1 MWVAVMLDKKRAVLC
16 LQPKTVATMTAERP
30 GIPCFPSSNTINQK
44 REQTQSP
51 TPSHSVPS
59 SKLHVG
65 KPGASKF

>member
-1 MWVAVMLDKKRAVLC
+1 MWVAVMLDKKRAVFC

-44 REQTQSP
+44 REQT
-51 TPSHSVPS
+51 PSHSVPS
-59 SKLHVG
+59 SNLHVG